1 MMMVKSKVF
10 LFLLSFIGMLDSF
23 QPVTAG
29 ATDALAPLP
38 LNAPENQKRVALG
51 ERLFHDQRLS
61 DQGKRSCAT
70 CHPLDR
76 GAMDGRPRAEA
87 IDGHSVLRNTP
98 SLFNVSFNF
107 FYNWDGV
114 VTTLEAHT
122 EKVMLNPKIMKAT
135 WPNLIAE
142 LGADPTYRRDFT
154 VAYPDGL
161 NQYNLVDAMV
171 SFERSLVTPNSRFDQ
186 FIGGNKNVLTE
197 DEQHGYE
204 LFISLGCVACH
215 QGINIGGNL
224 FQKFGVFGI
233 PKGGSKT
240 PDEGRYSVTKDPRDR
255 GVYRVPSL
263 RNVAITAPYFH
274 DGRAATL
281 ETAVD
286 TMSQN
291 QLGRLLDS
299 NERSLIIKFL
309 KTLTGDYR
317 GKPVSRGK
325 TEDK

>member
-1 MMMVKSKVF
+1 MTKSKIA
-10 LFLLSFIGMLDSF
+10 LFLIGFTGILASL
-23 QPVTAG
+23 QYVTAG
-29 ATDALAPLP
+29 TADALAPLP

-70 CHPLDR
+70 CHPLDL
-76 GAMDGRPRAEA
+76 GAMDGLPRAEA

-122 EKVMLNPKIMKAT
+122 ERVMLNPKIMKAT
-135 WPNLIAE
+135 WPSLIAG
-142 LGADPTYRRDFT
+142 LGADPTYRRDFIS
-154 VAYPDGL
+154 AYPDGL
-161 NQYNLVDAMV
+161 NQKNLVDAMV
-171 SFERSLVTPNSRFDQ
+171 SFERSLITPNSRFDQ
-186 FIGGNKNVLTE
+186 FISGKKNALDE
-197 DEQHGYE
+197 DEQRGYE
-204 LFISLGCVACH
+204 LFISLGCIACH

-224 FQKFGVFGI
+224 FQKFGVFGA
-233 PKGGSKT
+233 PKGGSKV
-240 PDEGRYSVTKDPRDR
+240 PDEGRYTVTKNPRDR

-281 ETAVD
+281 EAAVD

-291 QLGRLLDS
+291 QLGKPLDS

-309 KTLTGDYR
+309 KTLTGEYR
-317 GKPVSRGK
+317 GKPVSRDK